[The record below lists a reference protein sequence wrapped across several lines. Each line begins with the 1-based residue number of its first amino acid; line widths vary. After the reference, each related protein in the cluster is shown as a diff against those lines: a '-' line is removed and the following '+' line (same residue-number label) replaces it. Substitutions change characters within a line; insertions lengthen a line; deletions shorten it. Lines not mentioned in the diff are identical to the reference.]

1 MCATPAAKSYN
12 SLTLSPLCPREM
24 EARLGASG
32 TSRIFGAHLSG
43 NTGSAPTNRAVR
55 GAIRRSAAL
64 NCLRVCHNRETLC
77 RALFHSQRQPFWL
90 LHSPSNTAAG
100 RFGSRST
107 PLALGNFL
115 QSGVTTAIS
124 NRLGPAGRGR
134 VAYWT
139 IVTRNCGPLLRSI
152 PGHSVESV
160 RQRRQYRNPSTLCL
174 QAAESRG
181 RNLPATCFA
190 CSPHRWLDRRNPTHT
205 STHYE
210 PHLRCWLTNF
220 EKGPPTIGWSFRRQ
234 REYEKRRSIRRQV
247 SFRLRVK
254 VGYGAFDD

>member
-1 MCATPAAKSYN
+1 MHNLCATPAAKFYN
-12 SLTLSPLCPREM
+12 SLTFSPLCPREM

-32 TSRIFGAHLSG
+32 TSRIFRAHLSG

-64 NCLRVCHNRETLC
+64 NCLRLCHNRETLC

-90 LHSPSNTAAG
+90 LHSPSNPAAG

-115 QSGVTTAIS
+115 QRGVTTAIS

-134 VAYWT
+134 VACWT
-139 IVTRNCGPLLRSI
+139 IVTRSCGPLLRSI

-160 RQRRQYRNPSTLCL
+160 RQRRQCRS
-174 QAAESRG
+174 A
-181 RNLPATCFA
+181 
-190 CSPHRWLDRRNPTHT
+190 
-205 STHYE
+205 HYA
-210 PHLRCWLTNF
+210 PRLRSWLTNF
-220 EKGPPTIGWSFRRQ
+220 KKGPPTIGWSFRRQ
-234 REYEKRRSIRRQV
+234 CEYEKRRSIRRQV

>member
-1 MCATPAAKSYN
+1 MHNLCATPAVKSYN

-32 TSRIFGAHLSG
+32 TSRIFRTHLSG

-64 NCLRVCHNRETLC
+64 NCLRLCHNRETLC

-90 LHSPSNTAAG
+90 LHSPSNAAAG

-115 QSGVTTAIS
+115 QRGVTTAIS

-134 VAYWT
+134 VACWT
-139 IVTRNCGPLLRSI
+139 IVTRSCGPLLRSI

-160 RQRRQYRNPSTLCL
+160 RQGQSSISWRELALPRGPRKTSPR
-174 QAAESRG
+174 APRESRF
-181 RNLPATCFA
+181 RSIEHTPHKSRHKAT
-190 CSPHRWLDRRNPTHT
+190 
-205 STHYE
+205 
-210 PHLRCWLTNF
+210 
-220 EKGPPTIGWSFRRQ
+220 
-234 REYEKRRSIRRQV
+234 YEKS
-247 SFRLRVK
+247 SNS
-254 VGYGAFDD
+254 